1 MLKTDPA
8 QPKRRPWSVNVIVDN
23 FFVIFS
29 GATSVWLAWLV
40 FSESFGTWTRLWYLL
55 PFWLILA
62 YVTLPRLHKILS
74 GIYVPDYF
82 IGRSRTTD
90 GLLGDPI
97 NLAVCGS
104 QEQLETVMAEAG
116 WTKADEIS
124 LRSSWRIVLSTITG
138 RSYDEAPVSTLNLFG
153 RQQDFAYQQ
162 EVENSPAK
170 RHHVRFWRCPEGWLL
185 PGGYKADWL
194 AAGTFDR
201 SVGFSLFTFQITHKI
216 EENIDIERDHIVA
229 SMRKANPEVKVRVI
243 EDFSTGYHSRNGGG
257 DAIITDGDLPIVNIS
272 EVQPVVPK
280 PRLSEQERAEVP
292 GTDVEVPALPRP
304 LPTVFGALFAL
315 FTAVTGVISSI
326 LTLNNDSF
334 AEELLWNDP
343 DADGTQLHEQVLIA
357 SVVFTG
363 ILALIRV
370 AFAYFVW
377 KGSNWARI
385 TLTATT
391 SLSILVTF
399 FAVIQGVQ
407 RLNLDINVFDTNLI
421 TLTLEILLVLALS
434 SDRARAFARHRRG

>member
-29 GATSVWLAWLV
+29 GAASVWLAWLV

-292 GTDVEVPALPRP
+292 GTDVEVPAFRGRCPR
-304 LPTVFGALFAL
+304 
-315 FTAVTGVISSI
+315 SS
-326 LTLNNDSF
+326 
-334 AEELLWNDP
+334 
-343 DADGTQLHEQVLIA
+343 V
-357 SVVFTG
+357 
-363 ILALIRV
+363 R
-370 AFAYFVW
+370 
-377 KGSNWARI
+377 
-385 TLTATT
+385 
-391 SLSILVTF
+391 
-399 FAVIQGVQ
+399 
-407 RLNLDINVFDTNLI
+407 
-421 TLTLEILLVLALS
+421 S
-434 SDRARAFARHRRG
+434 SRFSRRSPG